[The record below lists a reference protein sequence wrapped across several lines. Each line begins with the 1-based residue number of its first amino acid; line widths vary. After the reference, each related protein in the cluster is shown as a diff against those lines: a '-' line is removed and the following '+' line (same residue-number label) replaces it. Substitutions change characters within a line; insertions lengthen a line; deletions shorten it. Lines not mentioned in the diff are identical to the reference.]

1 MPVMLYFFEEAHLVL
16 PMELF
21 VALDEH
27 ELSYIMDHHKSWDLV
42 SCMHCNCKCE
52 EFIDDV

>member
-1 MPVMLYFFEEAHLVL
+1 MMLYFFEEAHLVL